1 MIDLA
6 TLKTEIEENT
16 FNSKLLICKCKDI
29 TSKFIA
35 EQYLHYYA
43 RANNFEIVER
53 EDIEYSRNT
62 WGTEESCV
70 FIHKT
75 DELTV
80 KPTTEDNIWI
90 ITSKIKAKLAKE
102 LAEYIVEIPKLEEWQ
117 LKDYVATS
125 CRITEELA
133 EQLMEAYKDIYKLDI
148 EINKL
153 KIFSQNMF
161 NELTDQLLYQVDQ
174 PIFDLTNALVKRD
187 KQALTKFI
195 ESGTE
200 VDPFALTSLLL
211 KNFRNIIN
219 IQLAQN
225 PTAESTGLTGK
236 QFYAIQRYSCGH
248 YNREELLYIYSVL
261 TQIDSQIKSGNL
273 DTSHVINYIIGK
285 FLIIIR

>member
-62 WGTEESCV
+62 WGAEESCV

-125 CRITEELA
+125 CPRA
-133 EQLMEAYKDIYKLDI
+133 ACRRRRRAGCASPRRAAWRS
-148 EINKL
+148 
-153 KIFSQNMF
+153 FRRRR
-161 NELTDQLLYQVDQ
+161 
-174 PIFDLTNALVKRD
+174 A
-187 KQALTKFI
+187 
-195 ESGTE
+195 SGS
-200 VDPFALTSLLL
+200 P
-211 KNFRNIIN
+211 
-219 IQLAQN
+219 
-225 PTAESTGLTGK
+225 STRRT
-236 QFYAIQRYSCGH
+236 RS
-248 YNREELLYIYSVL
+248 
-261 TQIDSQIKSGNL
+261 
-273 DTSHVINYIIGK
+273 
-285 FLIIIR
+285 